1 VTSEGLLLD
10 TCAILFITKN
20 SGISPVTASRIDEAS
35 SSGKLYI
42 SPISSWEIGRTVAG
56 RRLSIAGDP
65 LRFFYD
71 FLNGASAKLCDMG
84 PDILVASSF
93 LPGRIHKDPF
103 DRILVET
110 ARRENLT
117 LVTSDRAIL
126 AYGALGH
133 VKILAC

>member
-10 TCAILFITKN
+10 TCAILFITTN
-20 SGISPVTASRIDEAS
+20 NGISTVTASKIDAAS
-35 SSGKLYI
+35 ASGNLYL
-42 SPISSWEIGRTVAG
+42 SPISSWEIGRTVAS

-65 LRFFYD
+65 LRFFLD
-71 FLNGASAKLCDMG
+71 FLDGASAKLCSMG

-110 ARRENLT
+110 ARHLNLT

-133 VKILAC
+133 VKTLAC